1 MPPPETALAQHQP
14 QASAVRRYSLKTS
27 SSPRKGLVDYERDL
41 SDEQR
46 AVAQCDPQP
55 TLVIAGAGSGKT
67 RALTYRVAH
76 LLETGTPPEKIL
88 LLTFTNK
95 AAREM
100 MARVGQLCRIETR
113 KMWGGTFHHVA
124 HELLREHGSRLG
136 YADRF
141 GLLDREDAKEVMA
154 SATADLGLGVGQR
167 RFPRPDALIDL
178 WSSAINT
185 QRPLSEVIGA
195 EAPQFVAL
203 EDEILRVARRFAERK
218 AQMNAMDF
226 DDLLLNWKRLLC
238 EVPAVRDS
246 VTRRFAA
253 VLVDEYQDTN
263 RLQGEIVDAMAAPH
277 GNVLVVGDDA
287 QSIYAFRGAHF
298 ENILKFPERYPRCQ
312 EFRLLTNYRSTPA
325 ILALA
330 NASIA
335 CNRKQFHKE
344 LRAHREGGA
353 LPALVPLR
361 DVHQQAEFVAQRVL
375 ELREEGIPLREMA
388 VLYRAHT
395 HSMELQMELARRG
408 IPFLVRAGVRFFE
421 QAHIKDVLAH
431 LKFIQNPQ
439 DELSFKRI
447 VKLVPGVGAASA
459 DALWAQVEQ
468 WSRQG
473 RDPRTQI
480 DSLTQLVP
488 PKARAG
494 LRALGAALQSLVSL
508 RSQPSEMIRCVLHEG
523 GYGEALKIR
532 YANAQ
537 ARHDDV
543 LQLSDYALQAE
554 SLEQLLAD
562 LTLLDSLEAED
573 VVEGG
578 KPDEK
583 LTLSSVHQA
592 KGLEWRAVFLIWLAD
607 GRFPSAPALRAADG
621 EEEERR
627 LFYVAVTRA
636 RDELYLTY
644 PMMQEERGEARLL
657 LRPSRFL
664 DELPTSPTPPYE
676 KWTIDVTAEA
686 RQLEG

>member
-1 MPPPETALAQHQP
+1 MPTETALVQQEPSQP
-14 QASAVRRYSLKTS
+14 AVRRYALKTS
-27 SSPRKGLVDYERDL
+27 TPVRKGLVDYDRDL

-46 AVAQCDPQP
+46 AVALCDPLP
-55 TLVIAGAGSGKT
+55 TLVVAGAGWGKT

-76 LLETGTPPEKIL
+76 LLEPGPPPEKIL

-95 AAREM
+95 SAREM
-100 MARVGQLCRIETR
+100 MARVGQLCRVETR

-124 HELLREHGSRLG
+124 HGLLREHAVRLG

-141 GLLDREDAKEVMA
+141 GLLDREDGKEVMA
-154 SATADLGLGVGQR
+154 SATADLGYGVGQR
-167 RFPRPDALIDL
+167 RFPRPDALIEL
-178 WSSAINT
+178 YSSAINT
-185 QRPLSEVIGA
+185 QRPLAEVIAA
-195 EAPQFVAL
+195 ESPQFVAL
-203 EDEILRVARRFAERK
+203 EQEILAVARRFAERK

-226 DDLLLNWKRLLC
+226 DDLLLNWKRLLV
-238 EVPAVRDS
+238 EVPAARAS
-246 VTRRFAA
+246 LCGRFSAG
-253 VLVDEYQDTN
+253 LVDEYQDTN
-263 RLQGEIVDAMAAPH
+263 GMQGEIVDAMAQPH
-277 GNVLVVGDDA
+277 RNVLVVGDDA

-298 ENILKFPERYPRCQ
+298 ENILKFPERYPGCQ
-312 EFRLLTNYRSTPA
+312 QFTLLTNYRSTPP
-325 ILALA
+325 ILMLA

-335 CNRKQFHKE
+335 CNRKQFQKE
-344 LRAHREGGA
+344 LRAHREGGV

-431 LKFIQNPQ
+431 LKFVHNPH

-447 VKLVPGVGAASA
+447 VKLVPGIGAASA

-468 WSRQG
+468 CLRQG
-473 RDPRTQI
+473 GDPRTQVE
-480 DSLTQLVP
+480 SFAALVP
-488 PKARAG
+488 PKARPG
-494 LRALGAALQSLVSL
+494 LRAVGAALQSLVSL

-543 LQLSDYALQAE
+543 LQLSDYALQAD
-554 SLEQLLAD
+554 SLEGLLAD

-578 KPDEK
+578 DPDEK

-607 GRFPSAPALRAADG
+607 GRFPSAPALRAPDG

-636 RDELYLTY
+636 KAELYPTNT
-644 PMMQEERGEARLL
+644 MMQIDQDKARLL
-657 LRPSRFL
+657 RRPSRFV
-664 DELPTSPTPPYE
+664 DELPLAPPPYE
-676 KWTIDVTAEA
+676 KWSIELAADPGLLTE
-686 RQLEG
+686 

>member
-1 MPPPETALAQHQP
+1 MPTETALAQQEP
-14 QASAVRRYSLKTS
+14 SSPAVRRYALKS
-27 SSPRKGLVDYERDL
+27 AAPQRKGLVDYDRDL

-46 AVAQCDPQP
+46 AVALCDPRP

-76 LLETGTPPEKIL
+76 LIESGIAPEKIL

-100 MARVGQLCRIETR
+100 MARVGQICRIETR
-113 KMWGGTFHHVA
+113 RVWGGTFHHVA
-124 HELLREHGSRLG
+124 HGLLREHAERLG

-141 GLLDREDAKEVMA
+141 GLLDSEDAKEVMA
-154 SATADLGLGVGQR
+154 SATADLGYGVGQR
-167 RFPRPDALIDL
+167 RFPRADALIDL
-178 WSSAINT
+178 YSGAINT
-185 QRPLSEVIGA
+185 QRPLAEVIA
-195 EAPQFVAL
+195 SQAPQFVAL
-203 EDEILRVARRFAERK
+203 EEEILRVARRYAERK

-226 DDLLLNWKRLLC
+226 DDLLLNWKRLLV
-238 EVPAVRDS
+238 EIPAARDS
-246 VTRRFAA
+246 ISRRFSA

-298 ENILKFPERYPRCQ
+298 ENILKFPERHSGCQ
-312 EFRLLTNYRSTPA
+312 QLRLVTNYRSTPG

-335 CNRKQFHKE
+335 RNRKQFEKE
-344 LRAHREGGA
+344 LRAHREGGVI
-353 LPALVPLR
+353 PALVPLR
-361 DVHQQAEFVAQRVL
+361 DVHQQAEFVAQRLL

-431 LKFIQNPQ
+431 LKFVQNPL
-439 DELSFKRI
+439 DELSFKRM
-447 VKLVPGVGAASA
+447 VKLVSGIGAASA

-468 WSRQG
+468 WNRQG

-480 DSLTQLVP
+480 DALTQLVP
-488 PKARAG
+488 PKARSG
-494 LRALGAALQSLVSL
+494 LRSLGGALQTLVAM

-523 GYGEALKIR
+523 GYGEALKQR

-537 ARHDDV
+537 ARYDDV
-543 LQLSDYALQAE
+543 LQLADYALQAE
-554 SLEQLLAD
+554 SLEKLLAD

-573 VVEGG
+573 VIEGAE
-578 KPDEK
+578 PDEK
-583 LTLSSVHQA
+583 LTLSTVHQA

-636 RDELYLTY
+636 KDELYLTY
-644 PMMQEERGEARLL
+644 PMMLEERDQARLL

-664 DELPTSPTPPYE
+664 DELPASPAPYE
-676 KWTIDVTAEA
+676 KWSIELAPEPPLLAE
-686 RQLEG
+686 

>member
-1 MPPPETALAQHQP
+1 MSSETALAKQEP
-14 QASAVRRYSLKTS
+14 QAVRRYALKS
-27 SSPRKGLVDYERDL
+27 SAPLRKGLVDYDRDL

-46 AVAQCDPQP
+46 AVALCDPRP
-55 TLVIAGAGSGKT
+55 TLVVAGAGSGKT

-76 LLETGTPPEKIL
+76 LLETGTPPEKVL

-100 MARVGQLCRIETR
+100 MARVGALCRIETR
-113 KMWGGTFHHVA
+113 KMLSGTFHHVA
-124 HELLREHGSRLG
+124 HGLLRDYASKLG

-154 SATADLGLGVGQR
+154 SATADLGYGVGQR
-167 RFPRPDALIDL
+167 RFPRADALIDL
-178 WSSAINT
+178 YSTAVNT
-185 QRPLSEVIGA
+185 QRPMAEVIAA
-195 EAPQFVAL
+195 EARQFVAL

-226 DDLLLNWKRLLC
+226 DDLLLNWKRLLLDHPGAR
-238 EVPAVRDS
+238 ES
-246 VTRRFAA
+246 LQRRFSA

-263 RLQGEIVDAMAAPH
+263 RLQGEIVDAMAEAH

-287 QSIYAFRGAHF
+287 QSIYAFRGAQF
-298 ENILKFPERYPRCQ
+298 DNIFKFPDRYPGCQ
-312 EFRLLTNYRSTPA
+312 QFKLLTNYRSTPP

-330 NASIA
+330 NASIS
-335 CNRKQFHKE
+335 CNRKQFPKQ
-344 LRAHREGGA
+344 LRPHREGGV

-361 DVHQQAEFVAQRVL
+361 DVHQQAEFVAQRIL
-375 ELREEGIPLREMA
+375 ELREEGVPLREMA

-431 LKFIQNPQ
+431 LKFIQNLH
-439 DELSFKRI
+439 DELSFKRV
-447 VKLVPGVGAASA
+447 VKLLPGIGAAGA
-459 DALWAQVEQ
+459 DGLWAQVEQ
-468 WSRQG
+468 WNRMG
-473 RDPRTQI
+473 RDPRLQI
-480 DSLTQLVP
+480 GALTQHVP
-488 PKARAG
+488 PKARGG
-494 LRALGAALQSLVSL
+494 LKALGDALEKLVAL
-508 RSQPSEMIRCVLHEG
+508 KSQPSEMIRCVLHEA

-543 LQLSDYALQAE
+543 VQLADYALQAE

-573 VVEGG
+573 VVEGSE
-578 KPDEK
+578 PDEK

-592 KGLEWRAVFLIWLAD
+592 KGLEYRAVFLIWLAD
-607 GRFPSAPALRAADG
+607 GRFPSAPALRAQDG

-644 PMMQEERGEARLL
+644 PMMQEERDQARLL
-657 LRPSRFL
+657 MRPSRFL
-664 DELPTSPTPPYE
+664 DELPTRPPPYE
-676 KWTIDVTAEA
+676 KWSIELAPEPDRLAE
-686 RQLEG
+686 

>member
-1 MPPPETALAQHQP
+1 MPTETALA
-14 QASAVRRYSLKTS
+14 VRTYALKS
-27 SSPRKGLVDYERDL
+27 NAPPRKGLVDYDRDL

-46 AVAQCDPQP
+46 AVALCDPLP
-55 TLVIAGAGSGKT
+55 TLVVAGAGSGKT

-76 LLETGTPPEKIL
+76 LIETGTPPEKIL

-100 MARVGQLCRIETR
+100 MARVGQIARIDTR
-113 KMWGGTFHHVA
+113 KMAGGTFHHVA
-124 HELLREHGSRLG
+124 HDLLREHAPRLG
-136 YADRF
+136 YGDRF

-154 SATADLGLGVGQR
+154 SATADLGYGVGQR
-167 RFPRPDALIDL
+167 RFPRADALVEL
-178 WSSAINT
+178 YSSAVNT
-185 QRPLSEVIGA
+185 QRPLLEVIAA

-203 EDEILRVARRFAERK
+203 EEEILRVAQRYAGRK

-226 DDLLLNWKRLLC
+226 DDLLLNWTRLLR
-238 EVPAVRDS
+238 EIPAARES
-246 VTRRFAA
+246 LQKRFGA

-263 RLQGEIVDAMAAPH
+263 RLQGEIVDDMAERH
-277 GNVLVVGDDA
+277 QNLLVVGDDA

-298 ENILKFPERYPRCQ
+298 ANILQFPERHRGCRQ
-312 EFRLLTNYRSTPA
+312 FRLITNYRSTPP
-325 ILALA
+325 ILSLA

-335 CNRKQFHKE
+335 RNQKQFQKE
-344 LRAHREGGA
+344 LRAHREGGV

-361 DVHQQAEFVAQRVL
+361 DVAQQAEFVAQQLL

-431 LKFIQNPQ
+431 LKFVQSPR
-439 DELSFKRI
+439 DELSFKRV
-447 VKLVPGVGAASA
+447 VKLVSGVGASSA
-459 DALWAQVEQ
+459 DALWALVQ
-468 WSRQG
+468 
-473 RDPRTQI
+473 TQRRA
-480 DSLTQLVP
+480 DWDEAVS
-488 PKARAG
+488 PKARPG
-494 LRALGAALQSLVSL
+494 LRRLRATLEKIDRM
-508 RSQPSEMIRCVLHEG
+508 RSQPSEMIRCVLHES
-523 GYGEALKIR
+523 GYEEALKQR

-537 ARHDDV
+537 ARADDV
-543 LQLSDYALQAE
+543 LQLADYALQAE
-554 SLEQLLAD
+554 SLDQFLAD

-573 VVEGG
+573 VIEGAE
-578 KPDEK
+578 PDEK
-583 LTLSSVHQA
+583 LTLSTVHQA

-636 RDELYLTY
+636 KDELYLTY
-644 PMMQEERGEARLL
+644 PMTQEERDRARLL

-664 DELPTSPTPPYE
+664 DELPISPVTYE
-676 KWTIDVTAEA
+676 KWTIELAPASKLLDE
-686 RQLEG
+686 